1 MSGGRLRG
9 SVYLPEA
16 PFNARK
22 GPVGHQ
28 LLELAIAYCAWSG
41 PPRPSQAALSCPCM
55 TVTPP
60 LAVRGLSRSYGDLV
74 ALRELELALDEGEC
88 VALIG
93 HNGSGKTTAV
103 RLIGGLLEP
112 SGGGVE
118 VQGVAVQ
125 GEPDSIGTRAAL
137 AVVPDTPTLY
147 SELTAGEHLELV
159 ALAHGVAGNDLGERI
174 DLVLGRLG
182 LGERRDSRPGEL
194 SRGMR
199 QKVALACALIR
210 PYRVLVLDEPVVG
223 LDPAT
228 QRTLREL
235 LLEAKR
241 EGVAVLLTTHQ
252 LAFARGIADRAVLLA
267 DGEVVQDGPY
277 EEVIEGES
285 VYERGLL

>member
-1 MSGGRLRG
+1 
-9 SVYLPEA
+9 
-16 PFNARK
+16 
-22 GPVGHQ
+22 
-28 LLELAIAYCAWSG
+28 
-41 PPRPSQAALSCPCM
+41 M

-60 LAVRGLSRSYGDLV
+60 LAVRGLSRSYGDLE
-74 ALRELELALDEGEC
+74 ALRGLELQLGEGEC

-112 SGGGVE
+112 SDGVVE
-118 VQGVAVQ
+118 VCGVAVH
-125 GEPDSIGTRAAL
+125 GEPDSIDARAAL
-137 AVVPDTPTLY
+137 ALVPDTPTLY
-147 SELTAGEHLELV
+147 GDLTVGEHLELV
-159 ALAHGVAGNDLGERI
+159 ALAHGVAGDDLDERI
-174 DLVLGRLG
+174 TLVLGRLG
-182 LGERRDSRPGEL
+182 LGERRGSRPGEL

-199 QKVALACALIR
+199 QKAALACALIR

-277 EEVIEGES
+277 EEVIEGDG

>member
-1 MSGGRLRG
+1 
-9 SVYLPEA
+9 
-16 PFNARK
+16 
-22 GPVGHQ
+22 
-28 LLELAIAYCAWSG
+28 
-41 PPRPSQAALSCPCM
+41 M

>member
-1 MSGGRLRG
+1 M
-9 SVYLPEA
+9 
-16 PFNARK
+16 
-22 GPVGHQ
+22 
-28 LLELAIAYCAWSG
+28 
-41 PPRPSQAALSCPCM
+41 
-55 TVTPP
+55 
-60 LAVRGLSRSYGDLV
+60 
-74 ALRELELALDEGEC
+74 
-88 VALIG
+88 
-93 HNGSGKTTAV
+93 
-103 RLIGGLLEP
+103 
-112 SGGGVE
+112 
-118 VQGVAVQ
+118 
-125 GEPDSIGTRAAL
+125 
-137 AVVPDTPTLY
+137 
-147 SELTAGEHLELV
+147 
-159 ALAHGVAGNDLGERI
+159 
-174 DLVLGRLG
+174 LGRLG